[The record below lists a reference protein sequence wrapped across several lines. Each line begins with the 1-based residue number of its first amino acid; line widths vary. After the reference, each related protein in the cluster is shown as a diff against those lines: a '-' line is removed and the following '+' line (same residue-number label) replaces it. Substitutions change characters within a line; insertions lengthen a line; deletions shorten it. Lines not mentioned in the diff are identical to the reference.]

1 MNKRRFDY
9 MRKNFIIALLSV
21 GFLIMLWA
29 PPAFSQA
36 YARVKGSVSSEKGIP
51 IEGARIVLV
60 FSEDGAK
67 IELTTDEKG
76 EWKLAN
82 LRAGTWA
89 IGIIVDGYQ
98 QRDITAIFSALKENP
113 PIDIIM
119 KPIPKHP
126 LSNANELYQAKKY
139 AEALQEYQRVLAEN
153 QDMHWAYERIGFCYF
168 RLGDPDNA
176 IKAFKMLLDKEPQ
189 AQNVLLNLCAILL
202 EKGNLEE
209 GMKYFKQLDE
219 ETVND
224 HSIFYNIGVLLFAR
238 EQMDQA
244 IEYFKKC
251 AARDP
256 NYVDAYYQMALAYL
270 NLGNNE
276 EAKKNFQKIIELAP
290 GSDKAVQAK
299 EIIDSL
305 E

>member
-1 MNKRRFDY
+1 MNKKFV
-9 MRKNFIIALLSV
+9 IALLSV
-21 GFLIMLWA
+21 GFIIMLWI
-29 PPAFSQA
+29 PPAFSQV
-36 YARVKGSVSSEKGIP
+36 YARAKGSVTSEKGIP
-51 IEGARIVLV
+51 IEGARVILV

-67 IELTTDEKG
+67 VELTTDEKG
-76 EWKLAN
+76 EWKLVN
-82 LRAGTWA
+82 LRAGDWT
-89 IGIIVDGYQ
+89 IGIAVDGYQ
-98 QRDITAIFSALKENP
+98 PKEINVTLSALKEHP

-119 KPIPKHP
+119 NPIPKHP
-126 LSNANELYQAKKY
+126 LSKGNDLYQAKKY
-139 AEALQEYQRVLAEN
+139 AEALQEYQKVLAEN
-153 QDMHWAYERIGFCYF
+153 PDMYQVHERIGLCYF
-168 RLGDPDNA
+168 RLGDTDNA
-176 IKAFKMLLDKEPQ
+176 IKAFKLMLEKEPQ
-189 AQNVLLNLCAILL
+189 ARNVLLDLSAILL

-209 GMKYFKQLDE
+209 GMKYFKQLEE
-219 ETVND
+219 ETVSD

-290 GSDKAVQAK
+290 GSDKAAQAK
-299 EIIDSL
+299 EIIESL
-305 E
+305 Q

>member
-1 MNKRRFDY
+1 
-9 MRKNFIIALLSV
+9 MRKNFIIALLGV
-21 GFLIMLWA
+21 GFIIMLCSSPVFA
-29 PPAFSQA
+29 QV
-36 YARVKGSVSSEKGIP
+36 YARVKGSVTSEKGIP
-51 IEGARIVLV
+51 IEGARLILV

-67 IELTTDEKG
+67 TELTTDEKG
-76 EWKLAN
+76 EWKLTN
-82 LRAGTWA
+82 LRAGAWTL
-89 IGIIVDGYQ
+89 GIMVDGYQ
-98 QRDITAIFSALKENP
+98 PQNLNINLTALRENP
-113 PIDIIM
+113 PIDITM

-126 LSNANELYQAKKY
+126 LSKANELYQAKKY
-139 AEALQEYQRVLAEN
+139 AEALQEYQKTLAEYP
-153 QDMHWAYERIGFCYF
+153 DMHLAYERIGLCYF

-176 IKAFKMLLDKEPQ
+176 IKALKLMLEKEPR
-189 AQNVLLNLCAILL
+189 ARNVLLNLSAILF
-202 EKGNLEE
+202 EKGDLEE

-224 HSIFYNIGVLLFAR
+224 HSIFYNIGVLLFSK
-238 EQMDQA
+238 EQMDPA

-251 AARDP
+251 SARNP
-256 NYVDAYYQMALAYL
+256 NYIDAYYQIALAYL

-290 GSDKAVQAK
+290 GSDKAAQAK